1 MADAEENS
9 MSGTEQIHHR
19 ACNLCEAI
27 CGLEIK
33 VRDGAIVSIR
43 GDEADPFSRGYI
55 CPKAVALKDL
65 HEDPDRLRRP
75 LLRSG
80 GAWREIGWDEA
91 FDRVADALA
100 RISGAHGA
108 DAVAAY
114 FGNPSV
120 HNYGVMTH
128 APRALSL
135 IRTRNR
141 YSATSVDQLPHQLLA
156 YWMYGHQ
163 LLVPVADIDRT
174 DYFLVLGANPMASN
188 GSLMTVPDFPARL
201 KALRARGGRM
211 VVLDPRRSET
221 AAVAD
226 EHVFVR
232 PGTDAAFLIG
242 LLKTIFEENLARPGR
257 LAAFSDGLDTVAQ
270 ALRGFDMPT
279 LAAQCGIEADTIRR
293 IAREFACAARAA
305 AYGRLGVS
313 VQRRGSLCQWLIQLL
328 NIVTG
333 NLDREGGTLFTSPA
347 VDTIAAPVSRPGHFG
362 KWKSRVRGLPE
373 FGGELPVAALAEE
386 ILTPGEGQIRALIT
400 VAGNPVLSTPN
411 GTQLDRAL
419 ARLDFMVSI
428 DFYLNE
434 TTRRA
439 HVILPPTATLEH
451 DHYDLIFHVFAVR
464 NTTRFNPPVFPKPAD
479 ARHDWEIFEALGDRL
494 ATRLGAKRSAYP
506 SPDKVIDMGLIGGP
520 YGLQRGPA
528 DALSLKVLQQHPH
541 GIDLGPLQPCLPQRL
556 QHEDKRIRCAPPELL
571 AELDGYAAELRA
583 PAPASTTSELRLI
596 GRRHVRSNNSWM
608 HNYTRL
614 VKGPARHRLLMHPQ
628 DLAARGLADGARA
641 TLRSRAGAVVVE
653 VQASTDMMP
662 GVVSL
667 PHGWG
672 HRRDGVRLTVAS
684 AHESASAND
693 VTDET
698 WLDTLSGNAALNG
711 VAVTVEAVAA
721 GS

>member
-1 MADAEENS
+1 MEAEENP
-9 MSGTEQIHHR
+9 MNNTEQTHYR
-19 ACNLCEAI
+19 ACNLCEAV

-33 VRDGAIVSIR
+33 VQDGAIVSIR

-65 HEDPDRLRRP
+65 HDDPDRLRRP
-75 LLRSG
+75 MLRNGSE
-80 GAWREIGWDEA
+80 WREIGWDEA
-91 FDRVADALA
+91 FDRVADELV

-108 DAVAAY
+108 DAVATY
-114 FGNPSV
+114 LGNPSV

-128 APRALSL
+128 AQRALGL

-163 LLVPVADIDRT
+163 LLVPIADIDRT

-226 EHVFVR
+226 EHLFVR

-242 LLKTIFEENLARPGR
+242 LLKTIFEEKLARPGR
-257 LAAFSDGLDTVAQ
+257 LADFSEGLDTVAR
-270 ALRGFDMPT
+270 ALQGFDLKT
-279 LAAQCGIEADTIRR
+279 LAAQCGIEAETIRR
-293 IAREFACAARAA
+293 IAREFATAPRAA
-305 AYGRLGVS
+305 AYGRMGVS

-328 NIVTG
+328 NIATG
-333 NLDREGGTLFTSPA
+333 NFDREGGTLLTLPA
-347 VDTIAAPVSRPGHFG
+347 VDTITAPVSRPGHFG

-386 ILTPGEGQIRALIT
+386 ILTPGDGKIRALVT

-419 ARLDFMVSI
+419 AGLDFMVSI

-434 TTRRA
+434 TTRHA

-464 NTTRFNPPVFPKPAD
+464 NTARFNPPVFPKPDD
-479 ARHDWEIFEALGDRL
+479 ARHDWEIFETLGDRL
-494 ATRLGAKRSAYP
+494 AVRLGAKRSPYP

-520 YGLQRGPA
+520 YGLKRGPA

-541 GIDLGPLQPCLPQRL
+541 GVDLGPLQPCLPQRL
-556 QHEDKRIRCAPPELL
+556 QHEDKRIHCAPPELL
-571 AELDGYAAELRA
+571 AELDSYAAELRA
-583 PAPASTTSELRLI
+583 PTPASTNSELRLI
-596 GRRHVRSNNSWM
+596 GRRHMRSNNSWM

-653 VQASTDMMP
+653 VQASADMMP

-672 HRRDGVRLTVAS
+672 HQRDGVRLTVAS
-684 AHESASAND
+684 ARESASVND

-721 GS
+721 A